1 MFEEMERVKLKFLAA
16 FEGLHR
22 QGVISEDELAEY
34 IDMVDKL
41 DELTVD
47 EIRAKLSRFLGE
59 SDDEAAGR

>member
-1 MFEEMERVKLKFLAA
+1 MERVKLQFLAA

-22 QGVISEDELAEY
+22 KGVISEDELAEL

-41 DELTVD
+41 DDLSEE

-59 SDDEAAGR
+59 GDDEAARG